1 MPVFLV
7 LLLLAAATVKED
19 VKDGPVRLRSG
30 CLSDA
35 SALTTLPPG
44 APVTI
49 RYSISGESQPCYKV
63 SVEVA
68 GKTLEGYLPA
78 SAIGGLEDFNQ
89 ARRQAVWLD
98 AATVVESIRSSAAL
112 PSLRGGALQ
121 GADAVAQQAVNL
133 IDASRP
139 QKALELLQPQLKTHR
154 DPTLLAIA
162 GVAAWRSDDSKQ
174 ALEYWRASL
183 DIAPIPEVEKLY
195 RQVERETQGD
205 QSNDRLYGMRVL
217 LRYESSTIPADTA
230 RQMTAVLDQQFA
242 RISSELGC
250 SAEERV
256 IAIVQSKDAYRKS
269 TDTAEWNGGQF
280 DGKIR
285 VPIFDPQVVDSTL
298 LRSLAHE
305 TTHACLTMLGH
316 WPAWLQEGVAQK
328 LSGDSL
334 NAVQQKKL
342 AELARQGKLPRLSNL
357 KQDWSR
363 MDAQHAAE
371 AYALSLA
378 AVELLWNDSGAAGV
392 RNLLRNPER
401 LPQATAELDRR
412 LGL

>member
-1 MPVFLV
+1 MPVVLFLF
-7 LLLLAAATVKED
+7 LLAAATVKED
-19 VKDGPVRLRSG
+19 GTGGPILLRSG
-30 CLSDA
+30 CAADA
-35 SALTTLPPG
+35 SGSTALPTG

-68 GKTLEGYLPA
+68 GKTLEGYLPS
-78 SAIGGLEDFNQ
+78 SAIAGLEDFDQ

-112 PSLRGGALQ
+112 PSLRGGTLR

-139 QKALELLQPQLKTHR
+139 QKALELLQPQLKIHR
-154 DPTLLAIA
+154 DATLLALA
-162 GVAAWRSDDSKQ
+162 GVAAWRSDDARL
-174 ALEYWRASL
+174 ALEYLQASL
-183 DIAPIPEVEKLY
+183 EMAPLPEVEKLY
-195 RQVERETQGD
+195 RQVERETQSD
-205 QSNDRLYGMRVL
+205 QSGDRLYGMRVL
-217 LRYESSTIPADTA
+217 LRYEGSAIPAETA
-230 RQMTAVLDQQFA
+230 RQMTAILDQEFT
-242 RISSELGC
+242 RISQELGC
-250 SAEERV
+250 RAEERV
-256 IAIVQSKDAYRKS
+256 IAIVQSKEAYRKS

-285 VPIFDPQVVDSTL
+285 VPMFDPRVVDATL

-305 TTHACLTMLGH
+305 TAHACLTMLGH
-316 WPAWLQEGVAQK
+316 WPSWLQEGIAQK
-328 LSGDSL
+328 LSGDTLS
-334 NAVQQKKL
+334 AAQMKKL
-342 AELARQGKLPRLSNL
+342 ADLAGQGKLPRLSNL

-378 AVELLWNDSGAAGV
+378 AVELLWRESSGNGL

-401 LPQATAELDRR
+401 LPQATADLDRQ